1 MGVPYVYDGLHANM
15 SDEEVEEKLKQGVPH
30 SIRFKTPS
38 KTLIVDDIIQ
48 GKVKFETKLVGDFII
63 VKSDGFPSYN
73 YAVVVDDALMKITHV
88 IRGVGHLSNTP
99 RQILLYEALGYE
111 VPEFAHASEIV
122 GMDGKNFPN
131 ARVRLRFSRLE
142 I

>member
-15 SDEEVEEKLKQGVPH
+15 SDEEVQEKLKQGIPYSV
-30 SIRFKTPS
+30 RFKTPS
-38 KTLIVDDIIQ
+38 KTLIINDIIQ
-48 GKVKFETKLVGDFII
+48 GKVKFETKLIGDFII

-99 RQILLYEALGYE
+99 RQILLYEALGYNI
-111 VPEFAHASEIV
+111 PEFAHASEIV
-122 GMDGKNFPN
+122 GMDGKNFLKE
-131 ARVRLRFSRLE
+131 RELLRF
-142 I
+142 